1 MQSAVYIT
9 YSNIHMK
16 KKSKRIGKITNTNT
30 IIAKIIHQIY
40 HALIAQEGKYPRS
53 FTWMKGNQDS
63 AMPYA
68 LGTGQ
73 T

>member
-40 HALIAQEGKYPRS
+40 HALIAQEGKSPWS
-53 FTWMKGNQDS
+53 FT
-63 AMPYA
+63 
-68 LGTGQ
+68 
-73 T
+73 